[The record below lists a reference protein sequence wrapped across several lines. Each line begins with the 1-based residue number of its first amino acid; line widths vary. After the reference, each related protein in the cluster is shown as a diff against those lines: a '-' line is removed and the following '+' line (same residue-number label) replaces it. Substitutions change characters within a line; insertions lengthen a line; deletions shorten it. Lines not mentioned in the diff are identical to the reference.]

1 MQSRLTSTVKRFA
14 YGLETFLYKGS
25 ETDVPASSIGATRL
39 GAMSPPNSG
48 FDASEPFANPVLLKE
63 TMDALGGV
71 EFKLFGKRPL
81 DLYGGAPTKY
91 EFDWNLGLI
100 HVTEQ
105 DFRALAE
112 VFRLLNE
119 KWGTEMTFCLYPS
132 KERPRDIILN
142 VRGSPL
148 APSEID

>member
-1 MQSRLTSTVKRFA
+1 MLSGVVRFWA
-14 YGLETFLYKGS
+14 M
-25 ETDVPASSIGATRL
+25 VP
-39 GAMSPPNSG
+39 PESG
-48 FDASEPFANPVLLKE
+48 FDPMEPFANPILLKE
-63 TMDALGGV
+63 TIEALGGI

-81 DLYGGAPTKY
+81 NLHRGAPTKY
-91 EFDWNLGLI
+91 EFDWNLGLV

-105 DFRALAE
+105 DFRALADA
-112 VFRLLNE
+112 FRVLNE

-132 KERPRDIILN
+132 KEKPRDIILN